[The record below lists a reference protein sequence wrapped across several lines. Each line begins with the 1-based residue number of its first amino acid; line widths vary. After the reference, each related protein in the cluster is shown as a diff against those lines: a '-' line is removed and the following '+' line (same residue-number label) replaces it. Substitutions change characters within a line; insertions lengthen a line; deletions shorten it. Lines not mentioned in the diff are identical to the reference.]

1 MRIQG
6 VRGGCGGGWGGVGG
20 GVITLVLFCIQ
31 WRRLLLVNSAAAS
44 CRTATTAARSSAFH
58 GALIV
63 SIQIGIGKGHSNNSF
78 SPTASL
84 SSLYGPLN
92 LEIFQK
98 ILLDEECRGGVPRV
112 QWLAH

>member
-1 MRIQG
+1 MRRFRVI
-6 VRGGCGGGWGGVGG
+6 VSRGSPAGAQTV
-20 GVITLVLFCIQ
+20 Q
-31 WRRLLLVNSAAAS
+31 RD
-44 CRTATTAARSSAFH
+44 AFH

-63 SIQIGIGKGHSNNSF
+63 SIQIGIGKGHSNNSLL
-78 SPTASL
+78 PTASL

-92 LEIFQK
+92 LEIFLK